1 MRAALNAIYK
11 GSGLLAGFFLVAIA
25 VLSLIQIGGR
35 LLGFAAHSY
44 DEFAGYCMA
53 ASSFL
58 GLAWTL
64 RCNEQIRMTLAI
76 GGMKGRQRRAAEI
89 TCLAVASAIT
99 GYFAWSSVAMV
110 WTSYTL
116 HDVSQGLV
124 PVKLW
129 IPQSGMASGL
139 VILLLAFVDD
149 LLVVLSGGT
158 TSYEIAESVKPAA
171 DAPAFER

>member
-1 MRAALNAIYK
+1 MRSALNAIYK

-25 VLSLIQIGGR
+25 VMSLIQIGGR
-35 LLGFAAHSY
+35 LLGFAAYSY

-64 RCNEQIRMTLAI
+64 RSSEHIRMTLAI
-76 GGMKGRQRRAAEI
+76 NGAKGGLRRGLEI
-89 TCLAVASAIT
+89 CCLAIAAAIT
-99 GYFAWSSVAMV
+99 GYFGWSSIEMV

-124 PVKLW
+124 PIKLW
-129 IPQSGMASGL
+129 IPQSGMALGL
-139 VILLLAFVDD
+139 AILLLAFIDD
-149 LLVVLSGGT
+149 LLVTMLGGAP
-158 TSYEIAESVKPAA
+158 SYEIAEAA
-171 DAPAFER
+171 KTGTKTPAFER